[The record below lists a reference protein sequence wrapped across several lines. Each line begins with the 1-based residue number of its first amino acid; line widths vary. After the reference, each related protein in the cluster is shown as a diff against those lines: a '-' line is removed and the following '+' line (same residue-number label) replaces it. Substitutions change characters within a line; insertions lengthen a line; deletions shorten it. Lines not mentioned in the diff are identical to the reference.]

1 LCLSDLV
8 FGRLLV
14 SNTLPI
20 KAVRTVNSE
29 LQQAASSTQNIL
41 CRLIRQMADGTE
53 TVDSKNFY
61 IVASAP
67 NEPSLQVKI
76 SGPYLTKQAAQADL
90 SAAIVEAKDI
100 DPSAANYDYSI
111 DKVES
116 RKPGVIQ
123 HMASHA

>member
-1 LCLSDLV
+1 MV
-8 FGRLLV
+8 F
-14 SNTLPI
+14 NTLPI
-20 KAVRTVNSE
+20 KAVHSVKSKV
-29 LQQAASSTQNIL
+29 QQAASSTQNIL
-41 CRLIRQMADGTE
+41 CRLTCQMAGGTE

-123 HMASHA
+123 HMASNA

>member
-1 LCLSDLV
+1 LV
-8 FGRLLV
+8 F
-14 SNTLPI
+14 NTLPI
-20 KAVRTVNSE
+20 EAVCSVNTE
-29 LQQAASSTQNIL
+29 LKQAASSTQNIL
-41 CRLIRQMADGTE
+41 CRLICQMAGGTE

-111 DKVES
+111 DKLES

>member
-1 LCLSDLV
+1 MV
-8 FGRLLV
+8 F
-14 SNTLPI
+14 NTQPI
-20 KAVRTVNSE
+20 DAVCSVKPQ

-41 CRLIRQMADGTE
+41 CRLICQMAGGTE